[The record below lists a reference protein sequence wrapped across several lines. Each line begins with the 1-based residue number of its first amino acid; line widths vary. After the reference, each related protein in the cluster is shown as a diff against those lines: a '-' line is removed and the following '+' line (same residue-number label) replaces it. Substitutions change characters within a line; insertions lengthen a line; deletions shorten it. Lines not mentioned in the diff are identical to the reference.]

1 MVSRRCQQKTNSKPF
16 LEVPCLIMTCSVGA
30 SFFVVCLFFFFPWF
44 LFVWSIFL
52 PFYVLLI
59 FFFVYPLGLL
69 YMYVCML
76 TSVPFC
82 RFFSLCLSCNI
93 FMCLFLLKLIFILY
107 FIITPYISVH
117 FLIRDKKDV
126 DLDRIRSWEEV
137 GVQQG

>member
-107 FIITPYISVH
+107 FIITHYISVH